1 MKILKFTEKVS
12 RNGYDENVTFF
23 FNSDKIKYFGVY
35 PAKRA
40 LRIYF
45 RGDTYLTFSDKRP
58 DIPNLSLGTALSD
71 FLTAPDDKERT
82 QPFELGPR
90 ISDPVL
96 PETTT
101 TEEIFR
107 RSEKRLR

>member
-12 RNGYDENVTFF
+12 RHGYDENVTFF
-23 FNSDKIKYFGVY
+23 FNADKIKYFGVY

-45 RGDTYLTFSDKRP
+45 RGDMYLTFSDKRP
-58 DIPNLSLGTALSD
+58 DIPNLSLGVALSD
-71 FLTAPDDKERT
+71 FLLAPDDKECTR
-82 QPFELGPR
+82 PFELGQL

-96 PETTT
+96 PEVTT
-101 TEEIFR
+101 TEEIIR
-107 RSEKRLR
+107 RGGMRLR